1 MHVENQYYYYNII
14 PILFCSILFLIFIH
28 TSNVEIGLFSMFAP
42 EFQLRE
48 QHLCIT
54 NARCHTSLILLQP
67 DHLPTDKEAFDFFT
81 LQYDLIPEEQQ
92 VPTPQPQRAKRRTPA
107 TADAAEADE
116 EAKETDDEDTKEE
129 DKAITVS

>member
-1 MHVENQYYYYNII
+1 MSKLVYFRCSLLNFNCEN
-14 PILFCSILFLIFIH
+14 S
-28 TSNVEIGLFSMFAP
+28 TSVSN
-42 EFQLRE
+42 
-48 QHLCIT
+48 T
-54 NARCHTSLILLQP
+54 RCHTSLILLQP

-92 VPTPQPQRAKRRTPA
+92 VPTPQPQRAKRRIPA